1 MEQDGM
7 LVIHPLTP
15 DRWSDL
21 EDLFG
26 PKRGASSGCWCMWPR
41 ISRTDWNA
49 MGREGRKDAFQA
61 IVADGPPP
69 GLLGYKGDQA
79 VAWVAVGPRPST
91 ARFNAMKNSTPAPE
105 GPPPEQTFALT
116 CFFVRNGFR
125 QQGLTAVMAEA
136 ALAFSREQG
145 AIAVE
150 VCAIEADRPLIW
162 GDGFV
167 GIASVFRKLG
177 FEEVA
182 RRAPRR
188 PLMRKMLR
196 A

>member
-1 MEQDGM
+1 MVSKTLTIQ
-7 LVIHPLTP
+7 PLTP
-15 DRWSDL
+15 ERWNDL

-26 PKRGASSGCWCMWPR
+26 PKRGASSGCWCMWQR
-41 ISRTDWNA
+41 ISRADWNA
-49 MGREGRKDAFQA
+49 MGREGRKDSFQA
-61 IVADGPPP
+61 IVAAGPPP
-69 GLLGYKGDQA
+69 GLLAYEGDQA
-79 VAWVAVGPRPST
+79 IAWVAVGPRRT
-91 ARFNAMKNSTPAPE
+91 VARFNTMKNSAPTPE
-105 GPPPEQTFALT
+105 GPEPEQTFALT
-116 CFFVRNGFR
+116 CFYVRNGFR
-125 QQGLTAVMAEA
+125 RQGLTAVMAEA
-136 ALAFSREQG
+136 ALRFAREQG
-145 AIAVE
+145 AEVVE